1 MMISPEGYIEEK
13 KNKSYKE
20 LIKEKEILLDEIS
33 KFEKDMAN
41 NNYKLKE
48 DSEIICPSPDVV
60 YQCNLLYLSKLTELL
75 ADKFNKEYEWPD
87 EKQNDNS
94 SAKKYKYVSVTYDDD
109 YSERK
114 YSYKTTLE
122 NIKVGDTVLVDRNG
136 NEAYGTVEAI
146 NEYTEE
152 TAPYPVDKTKDII
165 EIVEEFDD
173 DDYDDY
179 FDEDD
184 MIKEYENILLN
195 NMFGRISI
203 KRLMKLN
210 SPQNGQ
216 DEYILLY
223 YPKFNTFFY
232 KKAED
237 KYEMA
242 EYNTKVISD
251 QMFRIMEK
259 ESLEVPQKRYAL
271 TNDSDSYIRA
281 VKYCQDNN
289 LKYHDDTD
297 VLDFCNEK
305 RELYKD
311 KPKYEEPK
319 EFESIEE
326 VIDYL
331 KNDYKEAQWKTPEP
345 SYYIENNQIIHYM
358 GWLDYDMR
366 IFKVWDYMVKNNYV
380 DEQYYNREKYPEF
393 FDEDFHKYD
402 FDNLDIKRLSY
413 LFLRTFNIERISEG
427 AINSLVTSGIMLK
440 LIERAKILKNEKE
453 NRNE

>member
-1 MMISPEGYIEEK
+1 MAEK
-13 KNKSYKE
+13 
-20 LIKEKEILLDEIS
+20 
-33 KFEKDMAN
+33 
-41 NNYKLKE
+41 
-48 DSEIICPSPDVV
+48 V
-60 YQCNLLYLSKLTELL
+60 
-75 ADKFNKEYEWPD
+75 
-87 EKQNDNS
+87 
-94 SAKKYKYVSVTYDDD
+94 YKYVQVSYDDD
-109 YSERK
+109 YAGRT

-122 NIKVGDTVLVDRNG
+122 NINIGDTVLVDRNG
-136 NEAYGTVEAI
+136 NEAYGTVESI
-146 NEYTEE
+146 DEYTEK

-165 EIVEEFDD
+165 KIVEEFGDD

-184 MIKEYENILLN
+184 MIKDYENILLN

-210 SPQNGQ
+210 SPKNGQ
-216 DEYILLY
+216 DEYTLFY

-259 ESLEVPQKRYAL
+259 ESIEVPQKRYAM
-271 TNDSDSYIRA
+271 TTDGEAYTRA
-281 VKYCQDNN
+281 VKYCQENN

-297 VLDFCNEK
+297 VLDFSDEK
-305 RELYKD
+305 DELYQD
-311 KPKYEEPK
+311 RPAYEEPK
-319 EFESIEE
+319 DFNSIEE
-326 VIDYL
+326 IKEYL
-331 KNDYKEAQWKTPEP
+331 KNDYKEAYWKTSDP

-358 GWLDYDMR
+358 GWLQYDMR
-366 IFKVWDYMVKNNYV
+366 VFKIWDFMVKNNYV

-402 FDNLDIKRLSY
+402 FENLDIKRVSY
-413 LFLRTFNIERISEG
+413 LFLRTFNIERICEG

-440 LIERAKILKNEKE
+440 LIERAEELKK
-453 NRNE
+453 